1 MQQVVESLPDHTVLF
16 VPDGN
21 MGRYLQTRLPERELI
36 LWKGVCPT
44 HHRLKPEH
52 VLEQRRLHP
61 AARFMAHP
69 ECRLEV
75 LELADAVRST
85 TGFLKYAKESD
96 ATEFIVGTETGIIPR
111 LEAENPGKRFFPALA
126 TMVCPNMKMTN
137 LEDVL
142 AVLQAENNEIF
153 VDDDIRVRAVRALE
167 RLLAVPV

>member
-1 MQQVVESLPDHTVLF
+1 VLF

-21 MGRYLQTRLPERELI
+21 MGRYLQTRLPEKELI
-36 LWKGVCPT
+36 LWRGVCPT

-61 AARFMAHP
+61 AAKFMAHP

-75 LELADAVRST
+75 LALADAVLST
-85 TGFLKYAKESD
+85 TGFLRYAKENA

-111 LEAENPGKRFFPALA
+111 LEAENPGKRFFPALE

-142 AVLQAENNEIF
+142 AVLQREDNEIF
-153 VDDDIRVRAVRALE
+153 VADDIRVRAVRALE
-167 RLLAVPV
+167 RMLAVTV